1 MKFNNAS
8 IAIAAITFF
17 FLSCGNQQSQPLA
30 PAPAAPAAPAASEEK
45 METSANQ
52 EKVSAPSEN
61 KINANYSFILGNWKG
76 TLRNKKFALE
86 IESINGTEIKGFNI
100 VDANRRPVSG
110 TITPDDRG
118 GAGECGGNQ
127 AVYKVILREPG
138 DDKWDGFFTLYF
150 SDCGD
155 VDTETGEILGHSYSS
170 HGNWEAYSG
179 KLSGDVHLKK

>member
-1 MKFNNAS
+1 MKFKVFS
-8 IAIAAITFF
+8 IALVAISFF
-17 FLSCGNQQSQPLA
+17 FLSCGNKESQPNP
-30 PAPAAPAAPAASEEK
+30 PAPAAPTNSSEKTES
-45 METSANQ
+45 SAKQ
-52 EKVSAPSEN
+52 EKVSSSTEN

-86 IESINGTEIKGFNI
+86 IESIDGSEIKGYNI

-127 AVYKVILREPG
+127 TTYKVILREPG

-150 SDCGD
+150 SDCEQ
-155 VDTETGEILGHSYSS
+155 VNLNSGEVYGHYFSV

-179 KLSGDVHLKK
+179 KLNGEVHLSK